1 MKDTIGFWG
10 YPHPDI
16 IKKYKQMYPN
26 SKWID
31 LDIDYGYPKANE
43 ITHILPENYC
53 YIIKNIFNNAFYL
66 KENLITILAPVG
78 KDKCDSAFFA
88 VRILKD
94 FGFNF
99 EISYFEDN
107 LPLKD
112 LPNIPISKSNLPL
125 KEKIEKITANIIE
138 EKNYDS
144 LPECKPE
151 FGFWGVPPN
160 DLTILN
166 LFPNNTHVFG
176 WTRCVEAKNPGN
188 IELEMYVE
196 NNLPTVF
203 FAQTFCAKNQL
214 AKYLANKYNG
224 LYIDIDGFPTNSIKA
239 KIEAFLRLR

>member
-1 MKDTIGFWG
+1 MKDIIGFWG

-16 IKKYKQMYPN
+16 IKKYKQMY
-26 SKWID
+26 SDAKWVD
-31 LDIDYGYPKANE
+31 LDIDYNYPKTN
-43 ITHILPENYC
+43 ILPDAYC
-53 YIIKNIFNNAFYL
+53 YIIKNIFNNAIYL
-66 KENLITILAPVG
+66 KERLITILAPIG

-88 VRILKD
+88 VEILKD
-94 FGFNF
+94 YGFNF
-99 EISYFEDN
+99 EISYFEDS

-112 LPNIPISKSNLPL
+112 LPNTPISKSNLSL

-138 EKNYDS
+138 EKNYDN
-144 LPECKPE
+144 LPECKAE

-176 WTRCVEAKNPGN
+176 WSRCVEAKNPAN